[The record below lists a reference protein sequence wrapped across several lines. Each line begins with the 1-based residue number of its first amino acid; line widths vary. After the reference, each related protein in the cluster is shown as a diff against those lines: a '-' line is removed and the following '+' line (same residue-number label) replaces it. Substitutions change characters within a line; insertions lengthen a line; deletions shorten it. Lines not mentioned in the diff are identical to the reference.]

1 MVRISIVTRRKIM
14 KKTVLLLSLI
24 ILPAALFA
32 GTLLEQSLNS
42 YDPYLADRAGF
53 DSLFMNPAGMA
64 GDTQYFSLAADAGT
78 WGKLENYE
86 LLRDNI
92 DSISAMA
99 SGDPGAF
106 TAEDAASL
114 MPMMLADIDETTWNS
129 LTAGLS
135 GADVPTDLASA
146 QTYTWTDAPTGD
158 LDIIASNLSNDSDL
172 QADVMNQFD
181 SITYSVEAGLRI
193 GTLINGFGF
202 GLYGNTYFLYS
213 LGAQGIQDLL
223 FETGAVAGYAFDLG
237 PFSLGFSGKFS
248 LLLADDPM
256 YPFNITEGQI
266 KNQQILYGYA
276 WGLDAGLI
284 WEPVDSFR
292 MAVLFSDII
301 GSVTPVEEMGS
312 GTIGDFFDGN
322 VAGPDGSYAWNLDVG
337 AGLTWEPSW
346 RVVRPRFSL
355 DFYNIVG
362 LVREL
367 SDDSYSG
374 LQDFYQSEAT
384 TFLRHM
390 RVGANLRFFNFLDV
404 GTSYYMEYISLGV
417 GVDIKF
423 LEAYIEVKTKHDFSD
438 VGGSALLKVKF

>member
-1 MVRISIVTRRKIM
+1 M
-14 KKTVLLLSLI
+14 KKITLVLIVL
-24 ILPAALFA
+24 ILPSALFA

-86 LLRDNI
+86 LLKDNLDAI
-92 DSISAMA
+92 TSMA

-106 TAEDAASL
+106 TADDAASL
-114 MPMMLADIDETTWNS
+114 MPLMLGEIDQATWTS
-129 LTAGLS
+129 LTAGVS
-135 GADVPTDLASA
+135 GVPTDLASA
-146 QTYTWTDAPTGD
+146 QTYDWTNASAAD
-158 LDIIASNLSNDSDL
+158 LDVIAGNLSSDTAL

-181 SITYSVEAGLRI
+181 SITYSVEAGLRV

-213 LGAQGIQDLL
+213 LGAQGFQDMI
-223 FETGAVAGYAFDLG
+223 FETGAVAGYGFDLG
-237 PFSLGFSGKFS
+237 SFSLGFSGKFS

-256 YPFNITEGQI
+256 HPFNITEGQI

-301 GSVTPVEEMGS
+301 GSVTPVEDMAS
-312 GTIGDFFDGN
+312 GTLGDFFDGN

-337 AGLTWEPSW
+337 AGLTWEPAW

-362 LVREL
+362 LVREIN
-367 SDDSYSG
+367 DESYSG
-374 LQDFYQSEAT
+374 IQDFYQSDGV

-404 GTSYYMEYISLGV
+404 GSSYYMEYISLGV

-423 LEAYIEVKTKHDFSD
+423 LEAYVEVKTKHDFSD
-438 VGGSALLKVKF
+438 VGGSAMLKVKF

>member
-1 MVRISIVTRRKIM
+1 M
-14 KKTVLLLSLI
+14 KKLCLILI
-24 ILPAALFA
+24 IFALPAALFA
-32 GTLLEQSLNS
+32 ATLLEESLNS
-42 YDPYLADRAGF
+42 YDPYLADRDGF

-86 LLRDNI
+86 LLKDNI
-92 DSISAMA
+92 DSITAMA

-114 MPMMLADIDETTWNS
+114 LPMMLGEIDEATWTS
-129 LTAGLS
+129 MTS
-135 GADVPTDLASA
+135 GVSTVPTDLASA
-146 QTYTWTDAPTGD
+146 QAYDWSTAPVGD
-158 LDIIASNLSNDSDL
+158 LDTIASNMSDPAL
-172 QADVMNQFD
+172 QEDVMNQFD
-181 SITYSVEAGLRI
+181 NITYSVETGIRI

-237 PFSLGFSGKFS
+237 PISLGFSGKFS
-248 LLLADDPM
+248 LLLADDPL
-256 YPFNITEGQI
+256 YPFNITKGQI

-292 MAVLFSDII
+292 MAILFSDII
-301 GSVTPVEEMGS
+301 GSVTPVDDMAS
-312 GTIGDFFDGN
+312 GTIGDFLEGN
-322 VAGPDGSYAWNLDVG
+322 VAGPDGGYAWNLDVG
-337 AGLTWEPSW
+337 AGLAWQPDW
-346 RVVRPRFSL
+346 RVVRPKFSL
-355 DFYNIVG
+355 DFYNLVG

-367 SDDSYSG
+367 NDESYTG
-374 LQDFYQSEAT
+374 LQDLYQSDAT

-423 LEAYIEVKTKHDFSD
+423 LEAYVEVKTKQNFSD
-438 VGGSALLKVKF
+438 VGGSALLKIKF

>member
-1 MVRISIVTRRKIM
+1 M
-14 KKTVLLLSLI
+14 KKLGLVLI
-24 ILPAALFA
+24 IFALPGALFA
-32 GTLLEQSLNS
+32 ATLLEQSLNS
-42 YDPYLADRAGF
+42 YDPYLADRDGF

-86 LLRDNI
+86 LLWDNLDAI
-92 DSISAMA
+92 NSMA
-99 SGDPGAF
+99 SGDPGTF
-106 TAEDAASL
+106 TAEEAASL
-114 MPMMLADIDETTWNS
+114 MPMMLGEIDQATWTS
-129 LTAGLS
+129 MTS
-135 GADVPTDLASA
+135 GVSGVPTDLASA
-146 QTYTWTDAPTGD
+146 QTYDWSNAPAGD
-158 LDIIASNLSNDSDL
+158 LDIIATNMSADPSL

-181 SITYSVEAGLRI
+181 NIIYSVEAGLRI

-213 LGAQGIQDLL
+213 LGAQGIQELL

-248 LLLADDPM
+248 LLLADDPL
-256 YPFNITEGQI
+256 YPFSITEGQI
-266 KNQQILYGYA
+266 ENQQILYGYA

-301 GSVTPVEEMGS
+301 GSVTPVDDMAS

-322 VAGPDGSYAWNLDVG
+322 VAGPTGSYAWNLDVG
-337 AGLTWEPSW
+337 TGLAWQPDW
-346 RVVRPRFSL
+346 RVVRPKFSL
-355 DFYNIVG
+355 DFYNLVG

-367 SDDSYSG
+367 NDESYTG
-374 LQDFYQSEAT
+374 LQDIYQSDAT

-423 LEAYIEVKTKHDFSD
+423 LEAYVEVKTKQDFSD
-438 VGGSALLKVKF
+438 VGGSALLKIKF